1 MKTFYVSQS
10 DLYKS
15 GIFTKAIS
23 TPPSA
28 IGSLWFNTYKTLTE
42 HQTIMPLTNSSDF
55 DPMEYTPFSSK
66 EEAKAYGHHN
76 AKIIL
81 VKHTSW
87 SKPSKYGDEI
97 PLGTTYTWDD
107 QDSLPWRRT
116 ELKGISNNSLSE
128 HFSHF
133 APYKTCIISEFKL
146 GDIVQPNGSCRFLSN
161 ENCTIGTI
169 IDIHN
174 QCIYVQFSPSNI
186 TVVCHKSEIE
196 LAVLSGNDLSEED
209 LSACIEDCFPMY
221 ETIQIKKAGPP
232 RPQDDLTLWVRQSA
246 LDKIGRHN
254 IQFLADQHYRTFKVQ
269 VSSCWLEDLALNRCA
284 YIAIP
289 KAEIISVY
297 LSPYSEGEH
306 IIVLGNSSDKQPC
319 YASHISPWMTYSY
332 KEALIDFQEGNI

>member
-15 GIFTKAIS
+15 GIFTKVIS
-23 TPPSA
+23 TPHSA

-87 SKPSKYGDEI
+87 SKPSKYGHEI

-116 ELKGISNNSLSE
+116 ELTGISNNSLSE

-146 GDIVQPNGSCRFLSN
+146 GDIVQPNGSCKFLN
-161 ENCTIGTI
+161 NHNCTIGTI

-174 QCIYVQFSPSNI
+174 QCIYVQFSPSNR
-186 TVVCHKSEIE
+186 TYACHKSEIE
-196 LAVLSGNDLSEED
+196 LAVLSDVKLQ
-209 LSACIEDCFPMY
+209 ACIVDCFPMY
-221 ETIQIKKAGPP
+221 ETIQVEKMESFE
-232 RPQDDLTLWVRQSA
+232 DLTLWVRQSA
-246 LDKIGRHN
+246 LNKIGRHN
-254 IQFLADQHYRTFKVQ
+254 IQFLADQHYRAFKAQ
-269 VSSCWLEDLALNRCA
+269 ISPCWLEDLASNRCA

-332 KEALIDFQEGNI
+332 KEALIGFQEGDI